1 RLETGQAP
9 ACFHS
14 CVGRIRYLGVLLY
27 DADRIQ
33 ETALRPDHELVDAH
47 RELILDPFDPA
58 IIARAKEN
66 GIHDSVLEAAQKSPV
81 YKFVK
86 EWKLAL
92 PPHIEYRTLPMLFYV
107 PPLLPVMS
115 SFDGKTLK
123 SLSEGIF
130 PDFDR
135 ARAPIAYMANLFAA
149 GNSGK
154 VRYVLKKQMA
164 VRTYRRAVTVGD
176 VSMEKAEQML
186 IEAGSTIEEA
196 EAIYKLTSLARLED
210 RFVIPPAH
218 REEAVEMMADPLDHK
233 RETGFGFRKPPER
246 GA

>member
-1 RLETGQAP
+1 
-9 ACFHS
+9 
-14 CVGRIRYLGVLLY
+14 GRIRYLGVLLY

-233 RETGFGFRKPPER
+233 RETGFGFRK
-246 GA
+246 